1 MFGKKGQV
9 SIEVLIILALLIVG
23 GVIFG
28 VYYVN
33 HLNSTIASQDDGS
46 VKETTETF
54 VDSMNSFSVE
64 IGSPVDGQTYSKDTD
79 IRFTAGFVNQKVP
92 TIDCNWSAGNT
103 QILTNT
109 CSGTHPF
116 TNAGSYN
123 ITIIAKSGNEIAT
136 DSVTIT
142 IIE

>member
-64 IGSPVDGQTYSKDTD
+64 IGSPVDGQTYSKNTD
-79 IRFTAGFVNQKVP
+79 IRFTAGFVNQKAS

-103 QILTNT
+103 QILNT

-116 TNAGSYN
+116 TTAGSYN
-123 ITIIAKSGNEIAT
+123 ITITAKSGNEIAT

>member
-64 IGSPVDGQTYSKDTD
+64 IGSPVDGQTYSKNTN

-92 TIDCNWSAGNT
+92 DIDCNWSYGT
-103 QILTNT
+103 TYFLNT